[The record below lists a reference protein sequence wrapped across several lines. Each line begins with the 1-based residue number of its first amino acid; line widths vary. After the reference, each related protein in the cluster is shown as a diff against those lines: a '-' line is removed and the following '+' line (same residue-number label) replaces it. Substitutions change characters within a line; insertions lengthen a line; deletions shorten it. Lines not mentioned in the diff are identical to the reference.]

1 MWQFGIIMNALPGQF
16 LGVNFT
22 DMTICSTAIV
32 YYPRHDCEASA
43 TAVHLRRYTADCLS
57 PPLHPSALPLLSPL
71 GVELGWS
78 QTGVRVELGWR
89 KPHFSPS
96 WAVPFSSCKETTF
109 MLRPRDRYS
118 VTAQKKLC
126 RRQIEFFYPK
136 SVISR
141 LINRD
146 NRTQRTARTAH
157 LGRSIPARCCLLIV
171 LFSIIISNNDA
182 ITILLRC
189 RIERPLSVARGKR
202 CRSMAQ
208 GG

>member
-1 MWQFGIIMNALPGQF
+1 MQHVNRLLFPPRLRGIRYGCSPSKGHRRLLEPPFAPLCLAPPVTTGS
-16 LGVNFT
+16 GVRMEIGWRN
-22 DMTICSTAIV
+22 
-32 YYPRHDCEASA
+32 P
-43 TAVHLRRYTADCLS
+43 
-57 PPLHPSALPLLSPL
+57 HPSALWTMPL
-71 GVELGWS
+71 
-78 QTGVRVELGWR
+78 
-89 KPHFSPS
+89 
-96 WAVPFSSCKETTF
+96 SSCKETTV
-109 MLRPRDRYS
+109 MLRPHDRYS
-118 VTAQKKLC
+118 VTVQKMLC
-126 RRQIEFFYPK
+126 RRQKEFFYPK

-171 LFSIIISNNDA
+171 LFSIIISSNEA